1 MNVEQLQSQIA
12 KLQSE
17 AEALTKKEI
26 FTKADKSACDLKLSQ
41 IADLRSQLKAAQ
53 TTDGE
58 RRQRAR
64 EVMLQTNGPDALLSK
79 EERGSIRSLL
89 LTPLREERSYIGMSV
104 ATDSAG
110 GYFVPQSFYDK
121 LVFALKAAD
130 ALWDDSVVTVVPTE
144 HGNAMTLPFSDD
156 TSAAAT
162 IVSENTAATESEIA
176 TIDRLAFGKVP
187 TWRSGKLLASVELLQ
202 DSAFPVEEQ
211 IVVPATAKRIQRG
224 VGAANVTTLLSSTT
238 SGATS
243 AASAT
248 VTVDDVLAL
257 LGSVDPAYLSSPKA
271 FIGMNNTTL
280 LSLLRQKSTTG
291 SFIWKP
297 KYDANGR
304 PMLANVPVV
313 ILPSLP
319 NVAASSKSVVAGDF
333 SRCIRRQVSQVRVIR
348 YEQAPNLAEQGIV
361 AYQAFMRTDFGV
373 LTSSSSDSPIKYLTT
388 HA

>member
-1 MNVEQLQSQIA
+1 MNVETIKSQIA
-12 KLQSE
+12 QLTSESE
-17 AEALTKKEI
+17 AITKKSN
-26 FTKADKSACDLKLSQ
+26 FGQADKAKFDLNMSK
-41 IADLRSQLKAAQ
+41 IATLRSQLKSLQ
-53 TTDGE
+53 TTDE
-58 RRQRAR
+58 QRTQRAR

-79 EERGSIRSLL
+79 EERGSIRNLL

-121 LVFALKAAD
+121 LVFALKTAD

-176 TIDRLAFGKVP
+176 TIDRLAFGKTP

-271 FIGMNNTTL
+271 FIGMNYTTL
-280 LSLLRQKSTTG
+280 LSLMRQKSTTG

-373 LTSSSSDSPIKYLTT
+373 LTSSLSDSPIKYLTT